1 VIFPWQL
8 GISFFILE
16 INLFWIVWQ
25 WCLVW
30 PWFSAYILD
39 KCPYGCIDKKH
50 PELLKTC
57 FWSAYVPKLLNFQL
71 VWEKYQ
77 GDVFAIS
84 RCICNPW
91 NFEVFFFF
99 FLYFLKFVIVYFLLA
114 ELTAACSCI
123 LLFNAV
129 LYLPAIFWK
138 LLNREIFV
146 SPCLTVQCF
155 IDAFYV
161 PWRIIWVFFI
171 CRTWSKDQMVY
182 WE

>member
-1 VIFPWQL
+1 MIFPWQL

-57 FWSAYVPKLLNFQL
+57 FWSAYVPKILNFQL

-99 FLYFLKFVIVYFLLA
+99 FLYFLKFVIVLL
-114 ELTAACSCI
+114 SSSWI
-123 LLFNAV
+123 NSSMQ
-129 LYLPAIFWK
+129 LYI
-138 LLNREIFV
+138 
-146 SPCLTVQCF
+146 TVQCSAVSTCHILETF
-155 IDAFYV
+155 
-161 PWRIIWVFFI
+161 
-171 CRTWSKDQMVY
+171 
-182 WE
+182 E